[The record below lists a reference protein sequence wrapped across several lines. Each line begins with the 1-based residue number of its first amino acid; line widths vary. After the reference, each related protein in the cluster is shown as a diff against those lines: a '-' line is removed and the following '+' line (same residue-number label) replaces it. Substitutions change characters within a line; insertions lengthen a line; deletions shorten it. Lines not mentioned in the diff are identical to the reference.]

1 MVFLPGGLMTHAVV
15 YRYNTTYNMTD
26 DGQTENLNEYVL
38 SRVPVTGTIA
48 TGIGCRQSPVIG
60 WISCIGALL

>member
-26 DGQTENLNEYVL
+26 DGQTENLNE
-38 SRVPVTGTIA
+38 
-48 TGIGCRQSPVIG
+48 
-60 WISCIGALL
+60 